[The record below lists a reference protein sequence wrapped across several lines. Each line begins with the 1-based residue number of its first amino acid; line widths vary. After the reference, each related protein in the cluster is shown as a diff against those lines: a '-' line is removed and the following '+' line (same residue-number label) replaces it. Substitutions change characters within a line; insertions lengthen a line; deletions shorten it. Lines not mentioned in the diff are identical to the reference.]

1 MDIFEYKTII
11 FETGQLISVFSS
23 SMENEFNNLEND
35 GWELVSLISNPHLG
49 STRYALVGVSNNI
62 LAVLKRE
69 QRESVN
75 K

>member
-1 MDIFEYKTII
+1 MEIFEYKTIN
-11 FETGQLISVFSS
+11 FETGQPISVFSS
-23 SMENEFNNLEND
+23 SMEND
-35 GWELVSLISNPHLG
+35 GRQLVSLISSPHLG
-49 STRYALVGVSNNI
+49 SRRYALGGVFNNI

>member
-11 FETGQLISVFSS
+11 FETGQLISVFPS

-35 GWELVSLISNPHLG
+35 GWELVSLISSPHLE
-49 STRYALVGVSNNI
+49 STRYALVGVPNNI

-69 QRESVN
+69 QHESVN

>member
-11 FETGQLISVFSS
+11 FQIGQPISIFSS
-23 SMENEFNNLEND
+23 SIKNEFNNVGND
-35 GWELVSLISNPHLG
+35 EWKLVSLISSPHLG
-49 STRYALVGVSNNI
+49 STKYALVGAYNNI

-69 QRESVN
+69 QHESVN

>member
-1 MDIFEYKTII
+1 M
-11 FETGQLISVFSS
+11 
-23 SMENEFNNLEND
+23 END
-35 GWELVSLISNPHLG
+35 GRQLVSLISSPHLG
-49 STRYALVGVSNNI
+49 SRRYALGGVFNNI

>member
-11 FETGQLISVFSS
+11 FEIGQPISIFSS
-23 SMENEFNNLEND
+23 SMKNEFNNLGND
-35 GWELVSLISNPHLG
+35 GWKLVSLVYTLHSGIR
-49 STRYALVGVSNNI
+49 RYNLEGTSNNI
-62 LAVLKRE
+62 LAVLKCE

>member
-11 FETGQLISVFSS
+11 FEIGQPISIFSS
-23 SMENEFNNLEND
+23 SIKNEFNNVGND
-35 GWELVSLISNPHLG
+35 EWKLVSLISSPHLG
-49 STRYALVGVSNNI
+49 STKYALVGAYNNI

-69 QRESVN
+69 QHESVN

>member
-11 FETGQLISVFSS
+11 FEIGQPISIFSS
-23 SMENEFNNLEND
+23 SIKNQFNNLGNN
-35 GWELVSLISNPHLG
+35 GWELVSLISSPHLE
-49 STRYALVGVSNNI
+49 STRYALVGAYNNI

-69 QRESVN
+69 QHESVN

>member
-11 FETGQLISVFSS
+11 FEIGQPISIFSS
-23 SMENEFNNLEND
+23 SIKNEFNNLGND
-35 GWELVSLISNPHLG
+35 GRELVSLISSPHLG
-49 STRYALVGVSNNI
+49 STRYALVGAYNNI

-69 QRESVN
+69 QHESVN